1 MEHNNSIDESKKKAK
16 VYLFGSIHYKLN
28 TNPNYT
34 MDHIIELINAI
45 APDIIAIEIVK
56 EHMGLKKEKL
66 YQLYP
71 PEFPEV
77 MSIFESTKIILPFN
91 WIPQEQKENRQTF
104 LNERKKVTSELHLI
118 KRKRGETQFLD
129 LLNKSLDTITSYGT
143 VDDVNSLTWDQL
155 VYLKR
160 QFELSIIEGTKFKE
174 KFLYYSGYLNPVR
187 ISAINNNIK
196 SIIDENKDKK
206 IVILTGAMHRW
217 HIVPFIKKNIPHID
231 FQSVSTKN
239 LIDNS

>member
-77 MSIFESTKIILPFN
+77 MSIFESTKIILPL
-91 WIPQEQKENRQTF
+91 F
-104 LNERKKVTSELHLI
+104 LL
-118 KRKRGETQFLD
+118 F
-129 LLNKSLDTITSYGT
+129 
-143 VDDVNSLTWDQL
+143 
-155 VYLKR
+155 
-160 QFELSIIEGTKFKE
+160 
-174 KFLYYSGYLNPVR
+174 
-187 ISAINNNIK
+187 
-196 SIIDENKDKK
+196 
-206 IVILTGAMHRW
+206 
-217 HIVPFIKKNIPHID
+217 
-231 FQSVSTKN
+231 
-239 LIDNS
+239 